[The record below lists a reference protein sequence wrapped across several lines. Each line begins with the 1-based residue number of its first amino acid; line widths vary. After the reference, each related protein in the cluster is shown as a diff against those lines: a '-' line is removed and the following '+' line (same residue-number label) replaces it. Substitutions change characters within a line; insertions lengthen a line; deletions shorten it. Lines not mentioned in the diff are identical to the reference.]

1 MCSFVRMTETGFGAV
16 IWGWFAYEHGKTLV
30 GGKLMSSFK
39 TTSRM
44 AAISLAFVAGLLA
57 MTPGAALAQTNGSW
71 LTDGGGTWSTGSSWS
86 GGSAVGGVGSTG
98 TFAKD
103 LPSLGTYTIA
113 LDGNVTSGT
122 LAFTDT
128 NIATNNGTW
137 AITPGTSGTMTF
149 AVALGTPVINVT
161 TPTTFAAFSTDINGS
176 QGLRKIGAGTVF
188 LSGNNT
194 YTGVTEI
201 SAATIDILSTAG
213 FGDTGSGNYT
223 LLTGGRAR
231 IGWNGST
238 NEEFII
244 NASNSNGA
252 ISFSSSQG
260 SVVVTSTVA
269 GQVTLNATA
278 RIDSGAGCAGTFA
291 SGDGITLNLQTNT
304 GTFAGSGNVFMYRPI
319 VGTGGASVIH
329 NSNGGTLTMTAA
341 NTYTGSTAIMNNGT
355 IQLGV
360 GGTGGSLSTSS
371 AIYLHTA
378 AATLSVNRSNTVQQ
392 GVDFSGAAI
401 TANGGSTG
409 NFTQAGSGTTILT
422 AENAYKGATNVN
434 AGKLLINGNQ
444 SAATGAV
451 TVAAGATLGGS
462 GTTGGAV
469 TVNGGILSPGN
480 SPGVLTVASVT
491 LNFSTSLFE
500 VNGTTRGTQYDGL
513 DITGVNGVAYG
524 GPLSLSFGN
533 GSSFADNTTFDLFSF
548 TGTPSGNFSSVT
560 STGYYAGTWTQAA
573 GEWSLTTSEQKLTF
587 TPSTGD
593 LVIAVPEPS
602 TLVLLS
608 GLAVFGFFARRQR
621 GTSG

>member
-1 MCSFVRMTETGFGAV
+1 MTETGFGAV

-30 GGKLMSSFK
+30 GGKLMSSIK

-57 MTPGAALAQTNGSW
+57 MTPGAALAQTDGVWLATTGGAWGTASNWTSNQIASGVSGSARFASTISGIQIVT
-71 LTDGGGTWSTGSSWS
+71 LDGDRTIGAIRLSS
-86 GGSAVGGVGSTG
+86 GGAANI
-98 TFAKD
+98 F
-103 LPSLGTYTIA
+103 SLQMG
-113 LDGNVTSGT
+113 TSGT
-122 LAFTDT
+122 LTL
-128 NIATNNGTW
+128 ATS
-137 AITPGTSGTMTF
+137 SGSPSID
-149 AVALGTPVINVT
+149 VQSGRSGIIGLAL
-161 TPTTFAAFSTDINGS
+161 AGS
-176 QGLRKIGAGTVF
+176 QGFTKVGAGTLYVQ
-188 LSGNNT
+188 GANT

-201 SAATIDILSTAG
+201 SAGTIDILSTAG
-213 FGDTGSGNYT
+213 FGDTGVGNHA

-238 NEEFII
+238 NEEFLV

-260 SVVVTSTVA
+260 GVVVTSTVA

-278 RIDSGAGCAGTFA
+278 RIDSGAGCVGTFA
-291 SGDGITLNLQTNT
+291 SGEGITLNLQTNT
-304 GTFAGSGNVFMYRPI
+304 GTFAGSGNIFMSRPI

-392 GVDFSGAAI
+392 GVDFSGSAI

-422 AENAYKGATNVN
+422 AANAYKGATNVN
-434 AGKLLINGNQ
+434 AGKLFINGNQ

-451 TVAAGATLGGS
+451 TVAVGATLGGS

-469 TVNGGILSPGN
+469 TVNGILSPGN
-480 SPGVLTVASVT
+480 SPGVLTVASVA
-491 LNFSTSLFE
+491 LNASSTSLFE

-513 DITGVNGVAYG
+513 DITGVNGVTYDGA
-524 GPLSLSFGN
+524 LSLSFGN

-548 TGTPSGNFSSVT
+548 SGTPSGNFFSVT

-593 LVIAVPEPS
+593 LVIAVPEPA
-602 TLVLLS
+602 TLGLLS
-608 GLAVFGFFARRQR
+608 GLAVVGFFARRQR
-621 GTSG
+621 GVRG

>member
-1 MCSFVRMTETGFGAV
+1 MTETGFGAV

-30 GGKLMSSFK
+30 GGKLMSSIK

-57 MTPGAALAQTNGSW
+57 MTPGAALAQTDGVWLATTGGAWGTASNWTSNQIASGVSGSARFASTISGIQIVT
-71 LTDGGGTWSTGSSWS
+71 LDGDRTIGAIRLSS
-86 GGSAVGGVGSTG
+86 GGAANI
-98 TFAKD
+98 F
-103 LPSLGTYTIA
+103 SLQMG
-113 LDGNVTSGT
+113 TSGT
-122 LAFTDT
+122 LTL
-128 NIATNNGTW
+128 ATS
-137 AITPGTSGTMTF
+137 SGSPSID
-149 AVALGTPVINVT
+149 VQSSRSGIIGLAL
-161 TPTTFAAFSTDINGS
+161 AGS
-176 QGLRKIGAGTVF
+176 QGFTKVGAGTLYVQ
-188 LSGNNT
+188 GANT

-201 SAATIDILSTAG
+201 SAGTIDILSTAG
-213 FGDTGSGNYT
+213 FGDTGVGNHT

-231 IGWNGST
+231 IGWDGST

-278 RIDSGAGCAGTFA
+278 RIDSGAGCVGTFA

-329 NSNGGTLTMTAA
+329 NGNGGTLTMTAA

-422 AENAYKGATNVN
+422 AENAYKGATNVT
-434 AGKLLINGNQ
+434 AGKRLINGNQ
-444 SAATGAV
+444 
-451 TVAAGATLGGS
+451 
-462 GTTGGAV
+462 
-469 TVNGGILSPGN
+469 
-480 SPGVLTVASVT
+480 
-491 LNFSTSLFE
+491 
-500 VNGTTRGTQYDGL
+500 
-513 DITGVNGVAYG
+513 
-524 GPLSLSFGN
+524 
-533 GSSFADNTTFDLFSF
+533 
-548 TGTPSGNFSSVT
+548 
-560 STGYYAGTWTQAA
+560 
-573 GEWSLTTSEQKLTF
+573 
-587 TPSTGD
+587 
-593 LVIAVPEPS
+593 
-602 TLVLLS
+602 
-608 GLAVFGFFARRQR
+608 
-621 GTSG
+621 